1 MRPGGDGCDQFHRDT
16 EHVALPS
23 QPYVHTTSDWQPFQE
38 WGRQSLHYGEWKLL
52 LLGPLRTSVQ
62 RQLLHRG
69 LHSTTAP
76 VLLQIFDLMLACKA
90 RSRVLQQ
97 QAKT

>member
-23 QPYVHTTSDWQPFQE
+23 QPYVHTASNWQPFQG
-38 WGRQSLHYGEWKLL
+38 WRRQSLHYGEWKLL

-62 RQLLHRG
+62 RQLLYRG
-69 LHSTTAP
+69 LHITTAP
-76 VLLQIFDLMLACKA
+76 VLLQDDLMLACKA
-90 RSRVLQQ
+90 RGTVLQQ